1 MNPWRGLGSLPRE
14 VWVLSTVT
22 LINRA
27 GTMALPFL
35 VLYLTQNLNLSKQQA
50 GLVLVFYG
58 VGAIITAPLA
68 GKLCD
73 LIGSLRVMKAS
84 LFLSGMALFAFPFA
98 HGFIA
103 VSAITILWAII
114 SEAFRPA
121 SMSILSEAV
130 STEQRKAAFSLSR
143 LAINLGMSIGPVIGG
158 FLAEVSF
165 PALFIVDG
173 VTSIIAGVVLAVTRW
188 PALHKKASP
197 ETESQSDS
205 GAAAKRLSVLAD
217 RRFILFLALMIP
229 VEIIFFQTQGAL
241 PVFVVEDLS
250 ISKSMY
256 GMLLTINTVLI
267 ILIEVPLNLAMA
279 HWSHKRAVALGA
291 LLTGAGFGAVV
302 FASDA
307 WAIAATVFIWTFGEM
322 IIFPS
327 SSAFVAD
334 ISPPERRGV
343 YSGLYV
349 MSFSV
354 AFMIGPWA
362 GLAILERFGATVLW
376 SSAFACGFISAA
388 VILAMKTFDVK
399 EAHAAKV

>member
-1 MNPWRGLGSLPRE
+1 
-14 VWVLSTVT
+14 
-22 LINRA
+22 
-27 GTMALPFL
+27 MALPFL
-35 VLYLTQNLNLSKQQA
+35 VLYLTMSLNLSPQRA

-58 VGAIITAPLA
+58 LGAIITAPLA

-73 LIGSLRVMKAS
+73 LVGSLRVMKAS
-84 LFLSGMALFAFPFA
+84 LILSGMTLFAFPLA
-98 HGFIA
+98 RDFIA
-103 VSAITILWAII
+103 VSAITVLWAII

-130 STEQRKAAFSLSR
+130 STEQRKAAFSLNR
-143 LAINLGMSIGPVIGG
+143 LAINLGMSIGPVAGG

-173 VTSIIAGVVLAVTRW
+173 VTSLIAGITLALTRM
-188 PALHKKASP
+188 PARQSP
-197 ETESQSDS
+197 ETKSPGDS
-205 GAAAKRLSVLAD
+205 GAVTKRLSVLAD
-217 RRFILFLALMIP
+217 RRLLWFLALMIP
-229 VEIIFFQTQGAL
+229 IEILFFQTQGAMPL
-241 PVFVVEDLS
+241 FVVNDLH

-279 HWSHKRAVALGA
+279 HWSHKHAVALGA
-291 LLTGAGFGAVV
+291 LLTGAGFGALAFV
-302 FASDA
+302 SNA
-307 WAIAATVFIWTFGEM
+307 WAIAATVAIWTFGEM

-354 AFMIGPWA
+354 AMMIGPWV
-362 GLAILERFGATVLW
+362 GLAILERFGATALW
-376 SSAFACGFISAA
+376 SGAFVCGFIPAA
-388 VILAMKTFDVK
+388 MILAMKSFDIK
-399 EAHAAKV
+399 EAENAKM

>member
-1 MNPWRGLGSLPRE
+1 
-14 VWVLSTVT
+14 
-22 LINRA
+22 
-27 GTMALPFL
+27 MALPFL

-50 GLVLVFYG
+50 GAVLVFYG
-58 VGAIITAPLA
+58 LGAIITAPLA

-84 LFLSGMALFAFPFA
+84 LFLSGIALFAFPFA
-98 HGFIA
+98 QSFIA

-114 SEAFRPA
+114 NEAFRPA
-121 SMSILSEAV
+121 SMSIISEAV
-130 STEQRKAAFSLSR
+130 STERRKAAFSLSR
-143 LAINLGMSIGPVIGG
+143 LAINLGMSIGPVVGG

-188 PALHKKASP
+188 PARQNS
-197 ETESQSDS
+197 EIESQSDS
-205 GAAAKRLSVLAD
+205 GAATKRLSVLAD

-229 VEIIFFQTQGAL
+229 VEIIFFQAQGAM
-241 PVFVVEDLS
+241 PVFVVEDLG

-256 GMLLTINTVLI
+256 GVLLTINTVLI
-267 ILIEVPLNLAMA
+267 ILIEVPLNIAMA

-291 LLTGAGFGAVV
+291 LLTGAGFGALA
-302 FASDA
+302 FASNA
-307 WAIAATVFIWTFGEM
+307 WVIAATVFIWTFGEM

-354 AFMIGPWA
+354 AFMIGPWI
-362 GLAILERFGATVLW
+362 GLVILERFGAAVLW
-376 SSAFACGFISAA
+376 GSAFVCGSISAA
-388 VILAMKTFDVK
+388 MILAMKTFDVK
-399 EAHAAKV
+399 ETHAAKV

>member
-14 VWVLSTVT
+14 VWVLSIVT

-35 VLYLTQNLNLSKQQA
+35 VLYLTMSLNLSPQQA

-58 VGAIITAPLA
+58 FGAIITAPLA

-84 LFLSGMALFAFPFA
+84 LFLSGVALFVFPLA
-98 HGFIA
+98 HDFLSI
-103 VSAITILWAII
+103 SLITILWAII

-121 SMSILSEAV
+121 SMSIISEAV
-130 STEQRKAAFSLSR
+130 STEQRKAAFSLTR
-143 LAINLGMSIGPVIGG
+143 LAINLGMSIGPVVGG

-165 PALFIVDG
+165 SALFIVDG
-173 VTSIIAGVVLAVTRW
+173 ITSLVAGIVLAVTRW
-188 PALHKKASP
+188 SAHREEASP
-197 ETESQSDS
+197 EIKSQDDS
-205 GAAAKRLSVLAD
+205 GATTKRLSVLAD
-217 RRFILFLALMIP
+217 RRFLLFLALMIP
-229 VEIIFFQTQGAL
+229 IEIIFFQTQGAMPL
-241 PVFVVEDLS
+241 FVVNDLH

-267 ILIEVPLNLAMA
+267 ILIEVPLNMAMA
-279 HWSHKRAVALGA
+279 HWSHKHAVALGA
-291 LLTGAGFGAVV
+291 LLTGAGFGALV
-302 FASDA
+302 FASNA
-307 WAIAATVFIWTFGEM
+307 WIIAATVFIWTFGEM

-334 ISPPERRGV
+334 ISPPARRGV

-354 AFMIGPWA
+354 AMMIGPWI
-362 GLAILERFGATVLW
+362 GLAILERFGATTLW
-376 SSAFACGFISAA
+376 SGAFVCGFISA
-388 VILAMKTFDVK
+388 VMILAMKSFDVK
-399 EAHAAKV
+399 ETHAAKV